1 MSQPSSSASAVITR
15 AHALHH
21 ALTVAFPRVVDLK
34 ESVVAAISGAQR
46 KKLCELLDKNL
57 VSAYHLVFLPSAE
70 RFFDLGPPVQYPS

>member
-1 MSQPSSSASAVITR
+1 MSQKSSSAPAVITQ

-21 ALTVAFPRVVDLK
+21 ALTVAFPKVVNLK

-57 VSAYHLVFLPSAE
+57 VSAYHLVFYLLADVSSA
-70 RFFDLGPPVQYPS
+70 